1 MFTQNVVALLRDVPD
16 SMGDCELTWQQ
27 RATIDIDLARQQH
40 RAYAQALRDAGLQ
53 VLRLPADPA
62 FPDCNFV
69 EDIAMDV
76 GGVLIL
82 TSPGADSRRGERPAV
97 LEALRTVGDV
107 IQMPDDMRLDGGDV
121 IHVRNTLFVGLSKR
135 SGRAAMDWL
144 EHTTGC
150 RVVGVELDRV
160 LHLKTGMTALDE
172 DTLLCAPGA
181 VDTTVFSD
189 FDVLETEVGD
199 EHAANALRLPPREPG
214 DRRLLMSGGFTR
226 TIDRVR
232 GLGYEV
238 NEVDISQFA
247 LAEASMTCMSVLLG
261 ARW

>member
-1 MFTQNVVALLRDVPD
+1 
-16 SMGDCELTWQQ
+16 MGDCELTWQD
-27 RATIDIDLARQQH
+27 REPIDIELARQQH
-40 RAYAQALRDAGLQ
+40 QAYARALREEGLQ
-53 VLRLPADPA
+53 VLRLPADPE

-97 LEALRTVGDV
+97 LEALRTVGEV
-107 IQMPDDMRLDGGDV
+107 VQMPDEVRLDGGDV
-121 IHVRNTLFVGLSKR
+121 IYVRETLFVGLSRR
-135 SGRAAMDWL
+135 SQRAAMDWL
-144 EHTTGC
+144 EHTTGR
-150 RVVGVELDRV
+150 RVVGVELDQV

-172 DTLLCAPGA
+172 NTLLCAPGA
-181 VDTTVFSD
+181 VDTTVFAD
-189 FDVLETEVGD
+189 FDVLETELGD

-214 DRRLLMSGGFTR
+214 DRRLLMSGGFPR
-226 TIDRVR
+226 TIERIR

-238 NEVDISQFA
+238 REVDISQFA
-247 LAEASMTCMSVLLG
+247 RAEASMTCMSVLLG